1 MATITAELTEGYAV
15 DLHTSSGHRWT
26 ADEPTSVGGTDT
38 GPNPYEL
45 LLGSLAACT
54 SITVSMYAQRK
65 GWAFD
70 GIEVRYEH
78 DRVHV
83 DDCADCEEHQRG
95 YIDRIVSHVT
105 IRGDLDETQRKRLAQ
120 VAANCPVHKTLGKGV
135 HLVDNVSFA

>member
-1 MATITAELTEGYAV
+1 MATITATLSEGYAV
-15 DLHTSSGHRWT
+15 DLRTSSGHRWA
-26 ADEPTSVGGTDT
+26 ADEPTAVGGTDT

-45 LLGSLAACT
+45 LLGALAACT

-78 DRVHV
+78 DRIHV
-83 DDCADCEEHQRG
+83 EDCADCEQHQRG

-105 IRGDLDETQRKRLAQ
+105 IRGDLDEAQRTRLAQ
-120 VAANCPVHKTLGKGV
+120 VAASCPVHKTLDKGV

>member
-1 MATITAELTEGYAV
+1 MSTITAELTEGYAV
-15 DLHTSSGHRWT
+15 ELRTSSGHTWT
-26 ADEPTSVGGTDT
+26 ADEPTEVGGTDT

-45 LLGSLAACT
+45 LLGALAACT

-78 DRVHV
+78 DRIHV
-83 DDCADCEEHQRG
+83 DDCADCEEHHRG
-95 YIDRIVSHVT
+95 YIDRIVSQVT

-120 VAANCPVHKTLGKGV
+120 VAASCPVHKTLDKGV
-135 HLVDNVSFA
+135 HLEDHVTFA